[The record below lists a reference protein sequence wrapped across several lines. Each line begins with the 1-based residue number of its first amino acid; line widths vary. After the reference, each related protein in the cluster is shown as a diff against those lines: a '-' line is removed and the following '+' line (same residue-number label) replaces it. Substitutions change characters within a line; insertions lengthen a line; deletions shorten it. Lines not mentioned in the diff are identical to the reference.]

1 MVEVIDAVYE
11 ALILRVVLV
20 ANGLFEGARFEV
32 QLCGGESVIS
42 SKLFC
47 VLAFSL
53 LGDEGGVRLVT
64 RYPDLHKV
72 HRS

>member
-1 MVEVIDAVYE
+1 MVEVIDAVDE
-11 ALILRVVLV
+11 ALVLRIVLF
-20 ANGLFEGARFEV
+20 ANGLFEGARLEV

-42 SKLFC
+42 SKFFG

-72 HRS
+72 NRC